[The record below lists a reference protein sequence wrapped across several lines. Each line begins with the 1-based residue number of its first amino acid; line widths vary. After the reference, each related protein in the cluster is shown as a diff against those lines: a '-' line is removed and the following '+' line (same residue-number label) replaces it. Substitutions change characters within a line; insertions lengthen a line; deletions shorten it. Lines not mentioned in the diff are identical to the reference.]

1 MAQRKKPGVAKAHN
15 TQLARLAQNEKPKFY
30 VCCTCGKHYETLD
43 RNFPSSQS
51 ELWAGN
57 EYHLPVC
64 RVCVDRMYDH
74 YLYVYGDERKALRR
88 ICMIFDMYYSD
99 ALADSSGNITKNR
112 SRVMSY
118 IQKHNITQYAQKTY
132 DTTLD
137 EENRIL
143 EQRETLLREE
153 EAAAKGEPPKIT
165 KAVIARWGAG
175 AFSYEEYATLE
186 EHYNML
192 KKNNPNIDSNQ
203 EIFVKDLCMIH
214 MMKMNAAKEKDVD
227 TYNRTSEQYSRIFSK
242 AGLKTIEEKDTSMN
256 DSLGVTLSVISQY
269 TPEEFYKDK
278 QLYSDYDE
286 LGEYYD
292 RHIRRPMQNLM
303 TQTDVRDPE
312 FNISDEDDNEETEG

>member
-1 MAQRKKPGVAKAHN
+1 
-15 TQLARLAQNEKPKFY
+15 
-30 VCCTCGKHYETLD
+30 
-43 RNFPSSQS
+43 
-51 ELWAGN
+51 
-57 EYHLPVC
+57 
-64 RVCVDRMYDH
+64 
-74 YLYVYGDERKALRR
+74 
-88 ICMIFDMYYSD
+88 
-99 ALADSSGNITKNR
+99 
-112 SRVMSY
+112 
-118 IQKHNITQYAQKTY
+118 
-132 DTTLD
+132 
-137 EENRIL
+137 
-143 EQRETLLREE
+143 
-153 EAAAKGEPPKIT
+153 
-165 KAVIARWGAG
+165 
-175 AFSYEEYATLE
+175 
-186 EHYNML
+186 ML

-312 FNISDEDDNEETEG
+312 FNISDEDENEETEG

>member
-1 MAQRKKPGVAKAHN
+1 MIDFTIMFSDKSIILFKNFYIFSMQHSIKRGILPLMKRLWFILFLFFLIFSPMAKEIDR
-15 TQLARLAQNEKPKFY
+15 AQFLPEALKNY
-30 VCCTCGKHYETLD
+30 A
-43 RNFPSSQS
+43 
-51 ELWAGN
+51 ELRG
-57 EYHLPVC
+57 
-64 RVCVDRMYDH
+64 
-74 YLYVYGDERKALRR
+74 
-88 ICMIFDMYYSD
+88 
-99 ALADSSGNITKNR
+99 
-112 SRVMSY
+112 
-118 IQKHNITQYAQKTY
+118 
-132 DTTLD
+132 
-137 EENRIL
+137 
-143 EQRETLLREE
+143 ETLLREE